1 VVSDTNRRLTPLTSK
16 IEGDFKHMAKRVQ
29 DMKPPRS
36 DEATSWIRKNDT
48 EQKKRYRAIAKEM
61 DDLAPKRVKWYKK
74 FLKDVSTT
82 GFNMTGDIKRV
93 IKKSELPVQPKR
105 KDKVVW

>member
-48 EQKKRYRAIAKEM
+48 EQKKRYRVIAKEM